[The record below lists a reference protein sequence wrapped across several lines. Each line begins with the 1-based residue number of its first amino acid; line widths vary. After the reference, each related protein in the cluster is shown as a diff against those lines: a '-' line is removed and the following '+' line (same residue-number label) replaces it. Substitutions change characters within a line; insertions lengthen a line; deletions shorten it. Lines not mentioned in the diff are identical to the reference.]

1 MIQNHFLQNLT
12 KETKVKKVNLF
23 FIKNNEIAVFRL
35 KNIDESEKK
44 LELLKNQGENFQTIN
59 SDFWTWWE
67 DKVGFLKDDETD
79 FCFVWDKKHDVI
91 MQNEKF
97 CDILESDNWNE
108 ESLIGLLEFCQ
119 IKGKITSS
127 DGNSTGFKNF
137 ESEFFTNL
145 NIGRV
150 EDKSQSN
157 NSSSLCLFQ
166 SGNKQFSQGIAKTY
180 TEDETKMQKYFREMR
195 EREEKQ
201 RRG

>member
-1 MIQNHFLQNLT
+1 M
-12 KETKVKKVNLF
+12 KKVNLF

-108 ESLIGLLEFCQ
+108 ESLIGLLEFFQ

-127 DGNSTGFKNF
+127 NGNSTGFKNF

-145 NIGRV
+145 NIGSV

-201 RRG
+201 RRS